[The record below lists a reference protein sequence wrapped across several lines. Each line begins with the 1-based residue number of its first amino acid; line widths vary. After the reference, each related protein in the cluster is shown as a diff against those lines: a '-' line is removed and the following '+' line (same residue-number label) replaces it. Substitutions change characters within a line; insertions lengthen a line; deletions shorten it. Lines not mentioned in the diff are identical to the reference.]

1 MERNILKHFTILEST
16 KTSLYLL
23 IVIIIITNLQLKQID
38 ARIIEG
44 EIRTNEDWV
53 FIARFCFL
61 SKEGVFEYN
70 VTYPKSFAPQN
81 LLLYFDAKSQW
92 PAVYKQ
98 NKTCEEK
105 RNVLIDDFNQIIN
118 LTEYRREYKATTA
131 SGCRIDRFNN
141 DLNETWYRCVQK
153 RTFQSYRERWWYIAL
168 DNCGTKKGLYLKY
181 RITMTNSQSNTWL
194 KHFSA
199 DEFYIL
205 HTDVIMCIL
214 FYLLLFA
221 TCFEAYA
228 LYTRHLFHKTYKLYI
243 ASLLSECLGLLFL
256 CIYYGI
262 FAQQG
267 NANIA
272 LKLFGKAFEAAST
285 LIFLLL
291 LLLISKGYTI
301 TRARMKSRTVAK
313 FTMFMV
319 MSSIAYAIIF
329 YHEQYLFDPGEVL
342 YMYESS
348 FGYLLISLRLMAW
361 SWFSY
366 AIVFTLIHYP
376 QKSAFFA
383 KLFLVYSIWFISAP
397 IVILVAT
404 FVIPKWMREKII
416 NAVELAIAFKAHL
429 IFFYLTRPSRAN
441 KNFPFHVRTTQISIM
456 EKTGNIESGTLEH
469 FNNYKYAPTRSTP
482 IDVFAITSAAFA
494 SLGNGVVV
502 GGTGGSNN
510 SIIAK
515 GINNNNR
522 SNNNNRITNS
532 AESEIT
538 SVASLSNQSSNM
550 ATQEI
555 IVTSN
560 GVSSDGVG
568 GHDWMPKPEA

>member
-1 MERNILKHFTILEST
+1 MQIPLLLNRNVLSF
-16 KTSLYLL
+16 LL
-23 IVIIIITNLQLKQID
+23 SIGLIFHQQQQQRID

-44 EIRTNEDWV
+44 VIRTNEDWM

-98 NKTCEEK
+98 NKTCEQK
-105 RNVLIDDFNQIIN
+105 QAVLIDDFNQVIN

-131 SGCRIDRFNN
+131 SGCRVDRYNN
-141 DLNETWYRCVQK
+141 EMNETWYRCVQK

-168 DNCGTKKGLYLKY
+168 DNCGSRKGLYLKY
-181 RITMTNSQSNTWL
+181 RITMTNSQSNQWL
-194 KHFSA
+194 RHFSA

-205 HTDVIMCIL
+205 HTDVIMCTL

-256 CIYYGI
+256 CIYYGQ

-267 NANIA
+267 LASQT
-272 LKLFGKAFEAAST
+272 LKLIGKAFEAAST

-301 TRARMKSRTVAK
+301 TRARLKPRTVAK
-313 FTMFMV
+313 FSMFMV

-348 FGYLLISLRLMAW
+348 FGYLLISLRLLAW

-397 IVILVAT
+397 IIILVAT

-416 NAVELAIAFKAHL
+416 NAVELIIAFKAHL

-494 SLGNGVVV
+494 GLTGAGGGGSGGGV
-502 GGTGGSNN
+502 GGGNYTNN
-510 SIIAK
+510 NHNIAK
-515 GINNNNR
+515 GMNSQRMI
-522 SNNNNRITNS
+522 NS

-538 SVASLSNQSSNM
+538 SVASLSNQSGHTS
-550 ATQEI
+550 QETFAI
-555 IVTSN
+555 N
-560 GVSSDGVG
+560 GGP
-568 GHDWMPKPEA
+568 DWMPRAEA